1 MLSHKKEVTMP
12 RSTIEAQTQV
22 DRKPFSA
29 AHDCFE
35 ALLTR
40 LEGQKCMGM
49 SHSELERVIE
59 IDGRELLRC
68 LFQGHL
74 DLRSAGE
81 VDSRVLGA
89 DDNDVRERGR
99 KRERNLESV
108 FGTVTVGRAAYTKP
122 GQRSL
127 FVLDGYL
134 NLPPELYSFGL
145 RRTVAIEAAK
155 VSFDEVVAAVER
167 STGVTVPKR
176 QAEQLVRR
184 AAVDFDAF
192 YEQRAHDE
200 IVEEDEILVITTDGK
215 GICMLVEHLRPA
227 TRKAAKKR
235 QPKLDKR
242 QSKGEKSKKRRMAQV
257 AAVYTVARF
266 ERGVDDIVGALG
278 STTTTAPS
286 AKPKRPKPHNKRVWA
301 SVTKDPWDVIDEA
314 FNEAKRLD
322 PGHEKHWVVLID
334 GGADQLEGV
343 LECVGS
349 AGCEVTMLI
358 DIIHVLEYLWGA
370 GRALLG
376 EGTLQSQSWVTERLR
391 ALLEGK
397 DIGQMAAGM
406 RRSAT
411 MRKLSVTL
419 RKPVDKC
426 ADYLLKYS
434 SLMNYAQALDAGLP
448 ISTGV
453 IEGVCRYLVRDRM
466 DITGARWSVDGAEA
480 VLRLRALRASGDFDE
495 YWCFHEACEF
505 RRNHLVRYADEAM
518 PERPA
523 SGQTPSR
530 AHLRLVS

>member
-1 MLSHKKEVTMP
+1 MP
-12 RSTIEAQTQV
+12 RSTIEAQLQV

-40 LEGQKCMGM
+40 LEGEKCMIM

-59 IDGRELLRC
+59 VDGREILRS

-81 VDSRVLGA
+81 VDSRVVGA
-89 DDNDVRERGR
+89 DDNDARERGR
-99 KRERNLESV
+99 KRERDLGSV
-108 FGTVTVGRAAYTKP
+108 FGTVTVARDAYTKP
-122 GQRSL
+122 EERSL

-167 STGVTVPKR
+167 STGVSVPKR
-176 QAEQLVRR
+176 QAEQLAQR

-266 ERGVDDIVGALG
+266 ERSVDDIVGALG

-286 AKPKRPKPHNKRVWA
+286 VKPKRPKPHNKRVWA
-301 SVTKDPWDVIDEA
+301 SVKKDPWDVIDEA

-322 PGHEKHWVVLID
+322 PSHAKQWVVLID
-334 GGADQLEGV
+334 GGTDQLEGV

-349 AGCEVTMLI
+349 AGCKVTMLI

-370 GRALLG
+370 GRALHG
-376 EGTLQSQSWVTERLR
+376 EGTPESQSWVTKRLR

-411 MRKLSVTL
+411 MRKLPQTL

-434 SLMNYAQALDAGLP
+434 SLMNYTQALDAGLP

-466 DITGARWSVDGAEA
+466 DITGARWSVDGAET

-495 YWCFHEACEF
+495 YWCFHEACEL
-505 RRNHLVRYADEAM
+505 RRNHLVRYADKAM

-523 SGQTPSR
+523 AGQTPSR